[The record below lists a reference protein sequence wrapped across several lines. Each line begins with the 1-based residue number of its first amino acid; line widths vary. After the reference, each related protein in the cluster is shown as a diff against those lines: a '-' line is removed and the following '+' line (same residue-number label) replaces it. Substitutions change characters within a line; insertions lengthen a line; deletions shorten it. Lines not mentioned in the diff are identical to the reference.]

1 MTGEDDAGRHRDDD
15 AGRHRDDDAT
25 GHHLR
30 TDHELVGIVAVARN
44 GVIGRD
50 GEMPWHLPEDLRRF
64 KRHTMDHPVIVG
76 RVTYESILQALGEPL
91 PGRTTVVLTSRDLET
106 PQNVVVAHD
115 LESALEIA
123 EAAAEE
129 RHGDPGEPD
138 DPDRIFVAG
147 GGTVYEAFLPAM
159 DRLLMTEVAV
169 EPNGD
174 THFPDLNPEVWH
186 EVSRE
191 ERDGYAFLEY
201 VRREQIDI

>member
-1 MTGEDDAGRHRDDD
+1 MTGDDD
-15 AGRHRDDDAT
+15 PERHN
-25 GHHLR
+25 LR
-30 TDHELVGIVAVARN
+30 TDRELVGIVAVARN

-50 GEMPWHLPEDLRRF
+50 GEMPWHLPDDLRRF

-76 RVTYESILQALGEPL
+76 WVTYESILESLGEPL

-106 PQNVVVAHD
+106 PENVLVAHD
-115 LESALEIA
+115 LESALEAA
-123 EAAAEE
+123 ETAAEE
-129 RHGDPGEPD
+129 RHGDPNVPD

-159 DRLLMTEVAV
+159 DRLLVTEVAM
-169 EPNGD
+169 EPDGD
-174 THFPDLNPEVWH
+174 TRFPDLNPEEWR

-201 VRREQIDI
+201 VRRE